1 MPNETRT
8 TYVKTLT
15 EAQQLTHNAITHS
28 LIVDIE
34 SSILTALNRIYSDV
48 MQVECLSNLSR
59 NVFRC
64 VPDTELQQTYL
75 TDPLFRNNIWM
86 IPGLSFVLIWN
97 VILAFH
103 ELCNHCRIDEQP
115 VFDYIETNYIGEM
128 RRHRRL
134 LPLFPNEMWNM
145 HNPPVLNKLTRQLI
159 NARIAHSFL
168 YHAQTKAFISI
179 GVYQNTKAGSIT

>member
-75 TDPLFRNNIWM
+75 TDPLFRNNI
-86 IPGLSFVLIWN
+86 
-97 VILAFH
+97 
-103 ELCNHCRIDEQP
+103 
-115 VFDYIETNYIGEM
+115 
-128 RRHRRL
+128 
-134 LPLFPNEMWNM
+134 
-145 HNPPVLNKLTRQLI
+145 
-159 NARIAHSFL
+159 
-168 YHAQTKAFISI
+168 
-179 GVYQNTKAGSIT
+179 